1 MTSCTKEQ
9 CSVQESHRNSYCVE
23 NLSHFFIPSKSWLNH
38 LSNHVNHIGE
48 QSRWTESLVPASID
62 FLRKIFKHLVW
73 YQHQRTFHL
82 SKPFFHLHAWF
93 RKVLSIM
100 TSNKITW
107 KHCIALHYRI
117 VTIFRSISSCKRN
130 AQQYR
135 GERSRLLDLSK
146 WSPKWSDVEGGE
158 LYWRLQV
165 AWFNIWMKFERNLCG
180 GCIYLFA
187 LLRISR

>member
-82 SKPFFHLHAWF
+82 SKPFFYLHAWF

-100 TSNKITW
+100 TSNRITW
-107 KHCIALHYRI
+107 KHCIALHYRT
-117 VTIFRSISSCKRN
+117 VTIFRSISSCKRKY
-130 AQQYR
+130 ACC
-135 GERSRLLDLSK
+135 
-146 WSPKWSDVEGGE
+146 
-158 LYWRLQV
+158 
-165 AWFNIWMKFERNLCG
+165 M
-180 GCIYLFA
+180 A
-187 LLRISR
+187 LLGLDRSMCCLAGLQLIR